1 MKYLFIAEKPSLM
14 RDVKNCYE
22 KHQAEIMSKVGEIE
36 FLALS
41 GHVCRNAEP
50 DEYEIFSGPW
60 YQVQYP
66 MIPTEW
72 KICAIKDTR
81 KRQILQKIKV
91 TASSY
96 DGIIVGTDS
105 DVEGYGIYYLL
116 ETFLHL
122 EKKLALRFVE
132 HSLTDN
138 EILKSLLHMTDYHKD
153 PVHQRNV
160 QSFLLR
166 SQADWL
172 YGMNC
177 TRMLTVKTK
186 KLMTIGRVKAP
197 TIQLVYDNSMSI
209 EQFKPQTYYQRIA
222 DYGSF
227 QGVQIN
233 ETGVPVNFLKKEELS
248 IPTEGEILSIDKET
262 IKKCPMQLYDLSALQ
277 AEAGQMFGMTPA
289 EVLET
294 VQSLY
299 EVHKIIS
306 YPRTQCRY
314 VSVEKSLEF
323 QAMLQQSSVFPSIA
337 PFLQQITEEDIRR
350 VKKNK
355 RVVNDAEVEKESHD
369 ALLPTSKKP
378 KLEML
383 SEKELKICELIYK
396 RLVSQFLP
404 LMEECKTKMVIQ
416 HGNVNFLARGRIITN
431 HGWRELYGTLEDNQL
446 PDLQK
451 GSMVHASRIGLVKKE
466 TTPPKRLTQATL
478 LVAMKNIANTIED
491 KELRKSLADSQGIGT
506 PATRDAI
513 ITDIIRR
520 GYVKDMGKGGLYITA
535 EGKEYVE
542 QMQGLSISSP
552 VFAATL
558 DTNIKRIQR
567 GEASFENSYRDMLMN
582 LRAVCNQIAQKQ
594 EGNLQDVVCPK
605 CGQDMQ
611 QQQYQYTCSHCGLE
625 INKYICGVQIKED
638 LLQELRERGHTRK
651 LTFTKKDKTKFT
663 GRLKLNGNKLE
674 FDFSSGLLCPSCK
687 KELRVNRGGCFCD
700 CGLKLF
706 RNICGRTLTDRELK
720 KLLAGETLPPTDY
733 TSKSGEL
740 FSAGLKLENDKLSFV
755 FED

>member
-14 RDVKNCYE
+14 KEVKNCY
-22 KHQAEIMSKVGEIE
+22 KNHRVEIINKVGEID
-36 FLALS
+36 FIALS

-50 DEYEIFSGPW
+50 DEYEVFSGPW
-60 YQVQYP
+60 HEVEYP
-66 MIPTEW
+66 MIPPEW
-72 KICAIKDTR
+72 KICAIRDTK
-81 KRQILQKIKV
+81 KRQILQKIKSL
-91 TASSY
+91 APLY

-116 ETFLHL
+116 ENFLHL
-122 EKKLALRFVE
+122 NQKCALRFVE

-138 EILKSLLHMTDYHKD
+138 EILKSLLQMTDYHKD
-153 PVHQRNV
+153 PVHMRNV

-177 TRMLTVKTK
+177 TRMMTVKTK

-209 EQFKPQTYYQRIA
+209 EQFKSQTYFQRIA

-233 ETGVPVNFLKKEELS
+233 EKGIPIKFLQREELS
-248 IPTEGEILSIDKET
+248 VPEEGIILSIDKEMT
-262 IKKCPMQLYDLSALQ
+262 KKGPMQLYDLSALQ
-277 AEAGQMFGMTPA
+277 VEAGQMFGMSPA

-323 QAMLQQSSVFPSIA
+323 QSMLQQASVFPSIA
-337 PFLQQITEEDIRR
+337 PFLPQITSKNIQQ
-350 VKKNK
+350 VQKNK
-355 RVVNDAEVEKESHD
+355 YVVNDAEVEKESHD
-369 ALLPTSKKP
+369 ALLPTSKTPNLK
-378 KLEML
+378 EL
-383 SEKELKICELIYK
+383 SERELKICELIYK

-416 HGNVNFLARGRIITN
+416 HGSINFLARGRIVTI

-446 PDLQK
+446 PDLKK
-451 GSMVHASRIGLVKKE
+451 GNMIHASRIGLVKKE

-478 LVAMKNIANTIED
+478 LLAMKNIANTIED
-491 KELRKSLADSQGIGT
+491 TELRKSLADSKGIGT

-520 GYVKDMGKGGLYITA
+520 GYVKDTGKGGLYITQ
-535 EGKEYVE
+535 EGKDYVE
-542 QMQGLSISSP
+542 QMQGLSIISP
-552 VFAATL
+552 IFAATL

-567 GEASFENSYRDMLMN
+567 GEATFEDSYQDMLVN
-582 LRAVCNQIAQKQ
+582 LHTVCNQIARKQ
-594 EGNLQDVVCPK
+594 ETTLQNTVCPN
-605 CGQDMQ
+605 CGRDMKQ
-611 QQQYQYTCSHCGLE
+611 EIYQYICGHCGLK

-638 LLQELRERGHTRK
+638 LLQEIEKHGHTRK
-651 LTFTKKDKTKFT
+651 LTFTKKDKTKFM
-663 GRLKLNGNKLE
+663 GRLKLNDNKLE
-674 FDFSSGLLCPSCK
+674 FDFSSGISCPSCG
-687 KELRVNRGGCFCD
+687 KELKVNRGGCFCD
-700 CGLKLF
+700 CGFKVF
-706 RNICGRTLTDRELK
+706 RNISGKTLTDRELK
-720 KLLAGETLPPTDY
+720 KLISGEILPPSDY
-733 TSKSGEL
+733 KSKNGKI
-740 FSAGLKLENDKLSFV
+740 FSAGLKLENNKLSFV
-755 FED
+755 FEN

>member
-1 MKYLFIAEKPSLM
+1 LKYLFIAEKPSLM
-14 RDVKNCYE
+14 KDVKNCYK
-22 KHQAEIMSKVGEIE
+22 KHRMEIINKVGEID
-36 FLALS
+36 FIALS

-50 DEYEIFSGPW
+50 DEYEVFSGPW
-60 YQVQYP
+60 HEVKYP
-66 MIPTEW
+66 MVPIEW
-72 KICAIKDTR
+72 KICAIKDTK
-81 KRQILQKIKV
+81 KRQILQKIKSI
-91 TASSY
+91 APLY

-122 EKKLALRFVE
+122 KQKLALRFVE

-138 EILKSLLHMTDYHKD
+138 EILKSLLQMTDYHKD

-177 TRMLTVKTK
+177 TRMMTVKTK

-209 EQFKPQTYYQRIA
+209 ENFKPQTYYQRIA

-227 QGVQIN
+227 QGIQIN
-233 ETGVPVNFLKKEELS
+233 EKGVPVKFLQKEELS
-248 IPTEGEILSIDKET
+248 VPEEGIIQSVDKEMT
-262 IKKCPMQLYDLSALQ
+262 KKGPMQLYDLSALQ

-323 QAMLQQSSVFPSIA
+323 QSMLQQASVFPSIA
-337 PFLQQITEEDIRR
+337 PFLSQITSRDIQR
-350 VKKNK
+350 VQKNK
-355 RVVNDAEVEKESHD
+355 NVVNDAEVEKESHD

-378 KLEML
+378 KLEDL
-383 SEKELKICELIYK
+383 SERELKICELIYK

-404 LMEECKTKMVIQ
+404 LLEECKTKMVIQ
-416 HGNVNFLARGRIITN
+416 HGNINFLVSGRIITN
-431 HGWRELYGTLEDNQL
+431 HGWRELYGKLEDNHL

-451 GSMVHASRIGLVKKE
+451 GSIIHTSKIVLVKKE
-466 TTPPKRLTQATL
+466 TRPPKRLTQATL
-478 LVAMKNIANTIED
+478 LVAMKDIANTIED
-491 KELRKSLADSQGIGT
+491 KELRKSLADSKGIGT

-520 GYVKDMGKGGLYITA
+520 GYVKDTGKGGLYITP

-542 QMQGLSISSP
+542 QMQGLSIISP
-552 VFAATL
+552 IFAATL
-558 DTNIKRIQR
+558 DNNIKRIQR
-567 GEASFENSYRDMLMN
+567 GEASFEESYQNMLMN
-582 LRAVCNQIAQKQ
+582 LHTVCNQITQKQ
-594 EGNLQDVVCPK
+594 EKDLQDVICPK
-605 CGQDMQ
+605 CGQNMQ
-611 QQQYQYTCSHCGLE
+611 QQQYQYTCRHCGLE

-638 LLQELRERGHTRK
+638 LLREIQKYGHTRK

-663 GRLKLNGNKLE
+663 GRLKLNDNKLE
-674 FDFSSGLLCPSCK
+674 FDFSSGLLCPSCG
-687 KELRVNRGGCFCD
+687 KELKVNRGGCFCD

-706 RNICGRTLTDRELK
+706 RNISGKTLTDRELQ
-720 KLLAGETLPPTDY
+720 KLI
-733 TSKSGEL
+733 SGEIL
-740 FSAGLKLENDKLSFV
+740 SPSDYKSKNGKIFSASLKLENNKLSFV
-755 FED
+755 FEN